1 MTTADPS
8 LVTEGNTMNDPRNAR
23 IATQGPRAAQPR
35 PSRPRHARGVLAA
48 LATLVLL
55 GAGAVTA
62 QRVTLLTHESFALP
76 EALVE
81 AFETDSGID
90 LEVVTGGDAGEMVN
104 RALLTRGRPIADV
117 LFGIDD
123 ALIEREGARE
133 LFEPYRAAG
142 LDTVPEGLRFADD
155 LLTPITVGYVL
166 FNLDPAAFEARGVP
180 LPEDLRDL
188 VEAPYEGLTV
198 VPDPATSSP
207 GLAFLLTTVAA
218 FGEGGEYDWLDYWA
232 DLRDADVRVV
242 SGWSDAYYTS
252 FTRYGGDR
260 PAVLSYATSPAAE
273 VMFAEGPVASAPT
286 VNLLCGGCAWRQ
298 IEAAGVLAGSDEP
311 EAARRVVDFLLSPD
325 VQAAVPES
333 MFVHP
338 ARAGTE
344 LPDAF
349 GAYAPVPD
357 GDQIGDLDR
366 GRVEAEQARWLE
378 QWTRVVR
385 QDRDPDEV
393 RGR

>member
-1 MTTADPS
+1 MTH
-8 LVTEGNTMNDPRNAR
+8 PRETHDSQR
-23 IATQGPRAAQPR
+23 RR
-35 PSRPRHARGVLAA
+35 PFRRWLAA
-48 LATLVLL
+48 LAALALAATSP
-55 GAGAVTA
+55 AVA

-76 EALVE
+76 EALVD
-81 AFETDSGID
+81 AFEAESGID

-123 ALIEREGARE
+123 SLVEREGARE
-133 LFEPYRAAG
+133 LFEPYVAQGIAA
-142 LDTVPEGLRFADD
+142 VPEELRFAGD

-166 FNLDPAAFEARGVP
+166 FNLDPAAFESLDLA
-180 LPEDLRDL
+180 LPEDLADL
-188 VEAPYEGLTV
+188 TEAPYHGLTV

-207 GLAFLLTTVAA
+207 GLAFLLTTVAR

-232 DLRDADVRVV
+232 DLRDADVRIV
-242 SGWSDAYYTS
+242 SGWSDAYYTA

-260 PAVLSYATSPAAE
+260 PVVLSYATSPAAE
-273 VMFAEGPVASAPT
+273 VMFAEEPVSTAPT
-286 VNLLCGGCAWRQ
+286 LNLLCEGCAWRQ

-311 EAARRVVDFLLSPD
+311 EAAARVIDFLLSAE

-338 ARAGTE
+338 VRADVD
-344 LPDAF
+344 LPEAF
-349 GAYAPVPD
+349 DAYAPTPE
-357 GDQIGDLDR
+357 GAQIAQVDR
-366 GRVEAEQARWLE
+366 ERVEAEGARWLD

-385 QDRDPDEV
+385 QGREPDEV
-393 RGR
+393 R